1 MISLNWRGV
10 SGQIGDLMARFN
22 ELPRHIAK
30 KHCQAAVKRA
40 MKDGVPALKALTPK
54 GKPKNVKNAVQRD
67 ARGRFLTGSG
77 KKVRKRGGALRRSVT
92 TKSKYIGRNKN
103 GFVFGVIGY
112 KAGYESRKAIWLEF
126 GTSRGIEPRKI
137 IDKFRARY
145 GGPAASRLAAEL
157 AAALPKAA
165 SELQAKKNPGM
176 SRRGIA
182 AGIAPR

>member
-10 SGQIGDLMARFN
+10 NGQIGDLMARFN

-40 MKDGVPALKALTPK
+40 MKDGVPVLKALTPK
-54 GKPKNVKNAVQRD
+54 GKTQVVKAAIVKGALKENFKR
-67 ARGRFLTGSG
+67 
-77 KKVRKRGGALRRSVT
+77 RGGALRRSVT

-112 KAGYESRKAIWLEF
+112 KAGFESRKAIWLEF

-165 SELQAKKNPGM
+165 AELAAGKNPTRNYGK
-176 SRRGIA
+176 
-182 AGIAPR
+182 

>member
-10 SGQIGDLMARFN
+10 NGQIGDLMARFN

-40 MKDGVPALKALTPK
+40 MKDGVPVLKALTPK
-54 GKPKNVKNAVQRD
+54 GKTQVVKSAIVKGALKENFKR
-67 ARGRFLTGSG
+67 
-77 KKVRKRGGALRRSVT
+77 RGGALRRSVT

-165 SELQAKKNPGM
+165 AELQAKKNPGM